1 MRIKRTTEVHLL
13 ISNRFATELK
23 LLIMIF
29 LRVLD
34 HLGLGVVG
42 HRHSL
47 PLRETPP
54 MVERVHPAVS
64 VVPRVPVVRYGV
76 GTVAHVLCAEIVAG
90 GYGLGFYAD
99 TEVDPGVQLV
109 DLYFHGFLAHRLLL
123 ADYHGLDQGEV

>member
-1 MRIKRTTEVHLL
+1 
-13 ISNRFATELK
+13 
-23 LLIMIF
+23 
-29 LRVLD
+29 
-34 HLGLGVVG
+34 
-42 HRHSL
+42 
-47 PLRETPP
+47 